1 MRRRPPPPTD
11 DLTKR
16 FGTVCPVCGSSL
28 GVDEPEID
36 EESDRFVRPPS
47 FRLEVGAADKQ
58 NQHRHPWRV
67 TMLAGNFPPAESTGP
82 RFNPHD
88 VEFVY
93 LLCGDGHVFPDE
105 TPAFR
110 AGAHRGGD
118 ARQRVDDF
126 NMVAAVGS
134 PASGKTYLLIR
145 TLSQNLDILT
155 HTDDDDD
162 VGRIRSR
169 ELSPL
174 EALPTANRVEHFN
187 ETRYSGTAIAPT
199 STGNASYPSGIMEEE
214 FPDALH
220 AIQALIEKTVLDGRR
235 RAEDW
240 GTGFRQ
246 PLVLRTDSDD
256 HRTWTGVADLPGE
269 LFMPN
274 AVNRREAGKLSAFD
288 ALVWV
293 VDPAVAPRAMDWIA
307 VDPGTDEQAQ
317 LDGSLRP
324 GTSGPA
330 GTDVVRINREQIQ
343 DTIGRRITVID
354 GPFARNEGR
363 ALQMLV
369 AVSKC
374 DLIHAA
380 LSKSGLH
387 LTDLGTPGQVQRG
400 AARYLSFAL
409 NRWMKELAG
418 ADPDAA
424 RLFGYLRGSANAAAS
439 GRRLRIEQVARG
451 LLDHY
456 SQEAEFWKLLHWG
469 TDSHIK
475 IQATSNAELPQQIRV
490 PTLDEHL
497 DSARRPGSAG
507 EFLIRD
513 LVMSTVG
520 CGIAYA
526 LNQETALLRMQQ
538 EPWIELRFFLCSP
551 LTTVP
556 VAVDNL
562 HLKPLDPRDRFP
574 PVDDRAAGLTQ
585 LLLALLERAR
595 R

>member
-1 MRRRPPPPTD
+1 MRRNPPPVD
-11 DLTKR
+11 DLTLR
-16 FGTVCPVCGSSL
+16 FGKKCPVCGSSL
-28 GVDEPEID
+28 GLDRPEFDDETGQ
-36 EESDRFVRPPS
+36 RFVRPPS
-47 FRLEVGAADKQ
+47 FRLEVGAADSQ
-58 NQHRHPWRV
+58 NRQPWKV
-67 TMLAGNFPPAESTGP
+67 SMLAGDYPPAESTDP

-93 LLCGDGHVFPDE
+93 LLCGDGHIFPDE

-110 AGAHRGGD
+110 AGPHRSGD
-118 ARQRVDDF
+118 ARQRVDYF

-155 HTDDDDD
+155 NWDIDEDP
-162 VGRIRSR
+162 GRVRTR

-174 EALPTANRVEHFN
+174 EALPTAKRVERFN
-187 ETRYSGTAIAPT
+187 ETRNSGAAIVPT
-199 STGNASYPSGIMEEE
+199 GTEGAAYPFGILREQ
-214 FPDALH
+214 FPQAQE
-220 AIQALIEKTVLDGRR
+220 AIQTLIERTVLDGKRR
-235 RAEDW
+235 SDSW
-240 GTGFRQ
+240 GKGFRQ
-246 PLVLRTDSDD
+246 PLVLRTDSGEY
-256 HRTWTGVADLPGE
+256 RTWTGVADLPGE
-269 LFMPN
+269 LFMPD

-293 VDPAVAPRAMDWIA
+293 VDPAVAPRALDWMA
-307 VDPGTDEQAQ
+307 VDPNNDEQAQ

-324 GTSGPA
+324 GTSSAA
-330 GTDVVRINREQIQ
+330 GSDVVRINREQIQ
-343 DTIGRRITVID
+343 DTIGRRITVLD
-354 GPFARNEGR
+354 GPFARDEGR
-363 ALQMLV
+363 PLQMLV
-369 AVSKC
+369 AISKC

-380 LSKSGLH
+380 LSKTGLH
-387 LTDLGTPGQVQRG
+387 LSDLGTPGQVQRG

-409 NRWMKELAG
+409 GRWLKGTGG
-418 ADPDAA
+418 ADAESTY
-424 RLFGYLRGSANAAAS
+424 LFNYLRGSENAAQA
-439 GRRLRIEQVARG
+439 GRRQRIEQVARG

-469 TDSHIK
+469 TDSDIN
-475 IQATSNAELPQQIRV
+475 IGAAANSPELPQNIRV

-497 DSARRPGSAG
+497 EAARQSGSAD

-526 LNQETALLRMQQ
+526 LNQETALLRMQH

-556 VAVDNL
+556 IAVDRV
-562 HLKPLDPRDRFP
+562 HMKPLNPVHRFP
-574 PVDDRAAGLTQ
+574 PVDERAAGLTQ

>member
-1 MRRRPPPPTD
+1 MRRKPPPVD
-11 DLTKR
+11 DLTRR
-16 FGTVCPVCGSSL
+16 FGTKCPVCGSSL
-28 GVDEPEID
+28 GVDEPELD
-36 EESDRFVRPPS
+36 DANGDRFVRPPS
-47 FRLEVGAADKQ
+47 FRLEAGAADAQ
-58 NQHRHPWRV
+58 NRQPWRV
-67 TMLAGNFPPAESTGP
+67 TMLAGNYRPAESTDP
-82 RFNPHD
+82 KFNPHD
-88 VEFVY
+88 IEFVY
-93 LLCGDGHVFPDE
+93 LLCGDGHIFPDE

-110 AGAHRGGD
+110 ADQHRTGD

-155 HTDDDDD
+155 TWDVDDDL
-162 VGRIRSR
+162 GRIRTR

-174 EALPTANRVEHFN
+174 EVLPSTKRIEQFN
-187 ETRYSGTAIAPT
+187 ETRNSGAAIVPTAT
-199 STGNASYPSGIMEEE
+199 VGASYPYGILQEQ
-214 FPDALH
+214 FAPALE
-220 AIQALIEKTVLDGRR
+220 AIQALIERTVVDGRR
-235 RAEDW
+235 RAEGW
-240 GTGFRQ
+240 GKGFRQ
-246 PLVLRTDSDD
+246 PLVLRTDSGD

-274 AVNRREAGKLSAFD
+274 AVNRREAGKLSGFD

-293 VDPAVAPRAMDWIA
+293 VDPAVAPRARDWMA
-307 VDPGTDEQAQ
+307 VDPDTDEQAQ

-324 GTSGPA
+324 GTSSTA
-330 GTDVVRINREQIQ
+330 GTEVVRINREQIQ

-369 AVSKC
+369 AISKC

-387 LTDLGTPGQVQRG
+387 LADLGAPGQVQRG
-400 AARYLSFAL
+400 AARYLSFGL
-409 NRWMKELAG
+409 NRWMKGSAG
-418 ADPDAA
+418 ADRETT
-424 RLFGYLRGSANAAAS
+424 RLFDYLRGAMSAAPS

-469 TDSHIK
+469 TDSDVDIP
-475 IQATSNAELPQQIRV
+475 ATSTVDLPQHIRV

-497 DSARRPGSAG
+497 DAARRGGSAG

-513 LVMSTVG
+513 LVMSTIG

-526 LNQETALLRMQQ
+526 LNQETALLRMHQ

-556 VAVDNL
+556 IAVDRV
-562 HLKPLDPRDRFP
+562 HLKPLNPRDRFP

-585 LLLALLERAR
+585 LLLALLARAR

>member
-1 MRRRPPPPTD
+1 MMRRRGGRTLED
-11 DLTKR
+11 DLTQR
-16 FGTVCPVCGSSL
+16 FGKKCPVCGSSL
-28 GVDEPEID
+28 GVDKPEFD
-36 EESDRFVRPPS
+36 AETGERFVRPPS
-47 FRLEVGAADKQ
+47 FRLEAGAADAQ
-58 NQHRHPWRV
+58 NRQPWRV
-67 TMLAGNFPPAESTGP
+67 TMLAGNYPPAESTDP

-88 VEFVY
+88 IEFVY
-93 LLCGDGHVFPDE
+93 LLCGDGHIFPDE

-110 AGAHRGGD
+110 AGD

-145 TLSQNLDILT
+145 TLRQNLDILT
-155 HTDDDDD
+155 SWDVDDDP
-162 VGRIRSR
+162 GRIRTR

-174 EALPTANRVEHFN
+174 EALPTDKRIDRFN
-187 ETRYSGTAIAPT
+187 ETRNSGAAISPT
-199 STGNASYPSGIMEEE
+199 QTDSASYPYGILNDQ
-214 FPDALH
+214 FPQALE
-220 AIQALIEKTVLDGRR
+220 AIQTLIERTVLDGRR
-235 RAEDW
+235 RAETW
-240 GTGFRQ
+240 GKGFRQ
-246 PLVLRTDSDD
+246 PVVLRTDSGD

-269 LFMPN
+269 LFMPD
-274 AVNRREAGKLSAFD
+274 AVNRREAGKLSGFD

-293 VDPAVAPRAMDWIA
+293 VDPAVSPRATDWMA
-307 VDPGTDEQAQ
+307 VDPNADEQAQ

-324 GTSGPA
+324 GTSSTA

-369 AVSKC
+369 AISKC

-387 LTDLGTPGQVQRG
+387 LADLGAPGQVQRG

-409 NRWMKELAG
+409 NRWMKDLAG
-418 ADPDAA
+418 ADDEAA
-424 RLFGYLRGSANAAAS
+424 RLLDYLRGAMSSSEAA
-439 GRRLRIEQVARG
+439 RRQRIEQVARG

-456 SQEAEFWKLLHWG
+456 SNEAEFWKLLHQG
-469 TDSHIK
+469 TDSDVSVP
-475 IQATSNAELPQQIRV
+475 AAPSSPELPQNIRV
-490 PTLDEHL
+490 PDLDEHL
-497 DSARRPGSAG
+497 KAARRPGSAN

-556 VAVDNL
+556 IAVDRL
-562 HLKPLDPRDRFP
+562 HMRPLNPRDRFP
-574 PVDDRAAGLTQ
+574 PVDERGAGLTQ